1 LELLPR
7 SPLDLRVGPALR
19 SPVVQLGSAKPGTS
33 VAAGAAAAAA
43 GAASAREDISTLSSR
58 LGEPVVISGLVVDA
72 EGGHVAV
79 DDGTGRVRLG
89 GKAAAESISLLE
101 PGDAVEVGGQVQ
113 RDAAGWLIDVD
124 PGSIVALSSV
134 GDPAG
139 PDAAGPGAPG
149 PDAPGPG
156 APAMTS
162 RPADRA
168 ATLQP
173 VPLASAF
180 PGLAA
185 VLVVVVTVL
194 AAGFAGAFAL
204 RHRGWRA
211 AWPARFRRLRLSRN
225 RASEGPQDAP

>member
-1 LELLPR
+1 
-7 SPLDLRVGPALR
+7 
-19 SPVVQLGSAKPGTS
+19 
-33 VAAGAAAAAA
+33 
-43 GAASAREDISTLSSR
+43 
-58 LGEPVVISGLVVDA
+58 
-72 EGGHVAV
+72 
-79 DDGTGRVRLG
+79 
-89 GKAAAESISLLE
+89 
-101 PGDAVEVGGQVQ
+101 VQ

-134 GDPAG
+134 GDAAG
-139 PDAAGPGAPG
+139 PDAAGPDATGPGAPG
-149 PDAPGPG
+149 PGG
-156 APAMTS
+156 AAMTS

-168 ATLQP
+168 STLQP

-204 RHRGWRA
+204 RRRGWRV
-211 AWPARFRRLRLSRN
+211 AWPARFRSLGLGRN